1 MMSNT
6 TPSKPR
12 LVQSLATAS
21 GALAASVAATQAST
35 VQITLTGNK
44 LTTSINTLNADLTGD
59 GTADIAF
66 GSPGQRIAGHSPGVS
81 FQLNGIG
88 SRLRAQF
95 NTGSGGSYAV
105 QAEFAGGGKGTI
117 FENGGPKHDIKY
129 LNPITFT
136 DARINGG
143 ASTQGYLEVN
153 AFNTSKTLHTIA
165 LTRLVFDN
173 ASTTLGT
180 GGLST
185 SATYTTFVAVAVP
198 EPSSFFGL
206 LALGAGGL
214 LARRRQAA

>member
-1 MMSNT
+1 MSNT

-66 GSPGQRIAGHSPGVS
+66 GSTGQRIAGSLFGVS
-81 FQLNGIG
+81 FKLNGATA
-88 SRLRAQF
+88 RLRAQF
-95 NTGSGGSYAV
+95 STDSGSYAV

-117 FENGGPKHDIKY
+117 SENGGSKHDITY

-153 AFNTSKTLHTIA
+153 AFNTSQTLHTIA

-214 LARRRQAA
+214 LARRRSQAA